1 MGVGDRGLGKEFMQ
15 LSEFVIMCYWAPS
28 SLHCFYICIFIM
40 IKILSLV
47 FALSVTTAPILAW
60 GEGGCSLSN
69 KNKASQDETIE
80 QVDSSDSS
88 DR

>member
-1 MGVGDRGLGKEFMQ
+1 MN
-15 LSEFVIMCYWAPS
+15 
-28 SLHCFYICIFIM
+28 
-40 IKILSLV
+40 KILSLLC
-47 FALSVTTAPILAW
+47 ALSVTSSPVLAW

-69 KNKASQDETIE
+69 KNKASQDETVE

>member
-1 MGVGDRGLGKEFMQ
+1 MLFLMN
-15 LSEFVIMCYWAPS
+15 
-28 SLHCFYICIFIM
+28 
-40 IKILSLV
+40 KILPLV
-47 FALSVTTAPILAW
+47 FALSVTTSSVLAW

>member
-1 MGVGDRGLGKEFMQ
+1 MNN
-15 LSEFVIMCYWAPS
+15 
-28 SLHCFYICIFIM
+28 
-40 IKILSLV
+40 ILPLV
-47 FALSVTTAPILAW
+47 FALSFATSPVLAL

-69 KNKASQDETIE
+69 KNKASQDETVE

>member
-1 MGVGDRGLGKEFMQ
+1 MN
-15 LSEFVIMCYWAPS
+15 
-28 SLHCFYICIFIM
+28 
-40 IKILSLV
+40 KILPLILAFSFTIAPV
-47 FALSVTTAPILAW
+47 FAG

-69 KNKASQDETIE
+69 KNKASQDETVE